1 MDNFSDPLV
10 SAALGDGGP
19 FLLYGMDLDAGAA
32 DEPVV
37 SAGTGYTGAVH
48 YRLAILC
55 RRL

>member
-19 FLLYGMDLDAGAA
+19 FLLHGMDLDAGAA